1 VVQPHL
7 WYLDFLVVYLPLLYF
22 LSRLGSD
29 VPVLHPLAN
38 ATNFYGTDYSG
49 LPVHGG
55 RTIMQ

>member
-1 VVQPHL
+1 MVAM
-7 WYLDFLVVYLPLLYF
+7 YLPLLYF

-29 VPVLHPLAN
+29 VPVMHPLAI

-55 RTIMQ
+55 RTIIQ

>member
-1 VVQPHL
+1 MVQPHL

-38 ATNFYGTDYSG
+38 ATNFYGIDYSE

-55 RTIMQ
+55 RTIIE